1 MTNKTDRPTIIFT
14 DAGAPV
20 SSSPSMGGGG
30 GGRSGEIILKNS
42 NDSQTMKKIHTLILE
57 S

>member
-1 MTNKTDRPTIIFT
+1 MTNKSDRPTIIFS
-14 DAGAPV
+14 DVGVPV

-30 GGRSGEIILKNS
+30 GNSGDIFLNNT

-57 S
+57 T